1 MFVAVGLQKKGEPKQ
16 VIFSDGIRPGGD
28 LTELDAPSQPQ
39 LPVQKA
45 AGRKAKKLEKTK
57 QNGGVLCRK
66 TNVLV
71 HNVPTRWW
79 VRACVRASVRP
90 SVRPSVYC
98 VLYCA
103 VKQSTPKVNGV
114 NNNSI

>member
-39 LPVQKA
+39 LPVQKT

-57 QNGGVLCRK
+57 QNGELLCRI
-66 TNVLV
+66 TNL
-71 HNVPTRWW
+71 
-79 VRACVRASVRP
+79 
-90 SVRPSVYC
+90 
-98 VLYCA
+98 
-103 VKQSTPKVNGV
+103 PKCSDIRV
-114 NNNSI
+114 